1 MGELLTKNSR
11 RGGQLMR
18 NVRFAGWIT
27 LVSLLSA
34 SALVL
39 VHGIPSVSAQT
50 GTPPSSS
57 ISSSSGPVSWDFGP
71 VGGGTVTNVGIQD
84 ICPPGMC
91 DDHDLTVVLPAPAP
105 TFYQTMTA
113 NLTINYTWTSTM
125 PTDLDIFAISP
136 SGADHGPGSPDDTS
150 TGPGQEILT
159 VTDPIDGVW
168 HIRSVA
174 SLAPV
179 PTSAHAVLTLT
190 IAPRPTSPPP
200 PPPAPGAPTFVNYP
214 APPDCSGTQQ
224 PPSCI
229 QPSLGSTT
237 AGEHGA
243 GEPSI
248 GVDWSTGKAFIE
260 AGNHTLRVT
269 FNDSV
274 KPATAFWEDKRSPFA
289 RVSLDPILFTDD
301 GHFGGPNRTFS
312 SLLNLVTSEL
322 SFTDNDGNT
331 WTPTQ
336 GSGQP
341 AGVDHQ
347 SVGGGP
353 YASPSPVSR
362 TSYPHAIYYCSQ
374 DIATAFCSRSD
385 DGGLTFGPGVPI
397 YLFTTV
403 NGVDRPVA
411 PGTCGGLHGHVRV
424 SPDGTAYVPNEK
436 CMDANGVSRPG
447 VAVSTDN
454 GLSWVVRTIPDAVS
468 ISPGSDPSV
477 AAGANNIIYLGYVNV
492 DGHAKIATSQDRG
505 LHWSK
510 SKGAGTPFGVQN
522 AQFAE
527 VIARDDN
534 RAAYAFVGT
543 PTAGDTQSADFL
555 GIWHLYVAFTYNG
568 GRTWTT
574 ADAAPADPVQRGCIW
589 NQGGSNPC
597 RNLLDFN
604 DITVDKFG
612 RVLVGYSDGC
622 TGTCVN
628 DATQNASTGPASA
641 QDALA
646 TIARQVGGRGLFA
659 AFDGTQFGTRSGDYE
674 GGGQLCF
681 GDPASGFSGGPDC
694 NRHDRH

>member
-1 MGELLTKNSR
+1 MGL
-11 RGGQLMR
+11 
-18 NVRFAGWIT
+18 IT
-27 LVSLLSA
+27 LVTLLSA
-34 SALVL
+34 TALVL
-39 VHGIPSVSAQT
+39 LLHGMPSVFAQT

-57 ISSSSGPVSWDFGP
+57 ISSSSDPVSWDFAA

-91 DDHDLTVVLPAPAP
+91 DDHDLTVVLPAPAA

-113 NLTINYTWTSTM
+113 KLTIKYTWTSTV
-125 PTDLDIFAISP
+125 PTDLDVFAISP

-150 TGPGQEILT
+150 TGPGEEDLT
-159 VTDPIDGVW
+159 VTDPIDGFW

-174 SLAPV
+174 SLTPV
-179 PTSAHAVLTLT
+179 PTSAHAAVTLT
-190 IAPRPTSPPP
+190 TAPRPTIAPP

-214 APPDCSGTQQ
+214 APDNIVPA
-224 PPSCI
+224 
-229 QPSLGSTT
+229 LGSTT
-237 AGEHGA
+237 SGAHGA

-248 GVDWSTGKAFIE
+248 GVDWNTGKAFIE

-274 KPATAFWEDKRSPFA
+274 NPATASWEDKRSPFA

-301 GHFGGPNRTFS
+301 GHFGGTNRTFS
-312 SLLNLVTSEL
+312 SQLNLVTSEL
-322 SFTDNDGNT
+322 SFTDDDGNN
-331 WTPTQ
+331 WLPTQ

-347 SVGGGP
+347 TVGGGP
-353 YASPSPVSR
+353 YASPAPLTR

-385 DGGLTFGPGVPI
+385 DGGLTFGAGIPM
-397 YLFTTV
+397 YFFTTV

-424 SPDGTAYVPNEK
+424 SPDGTTYVPNVR
-436 CMDANGVSRPG
+436 CSDANNVSRPG

-454 GLSWVVRTIPDAVS
+454 GLSWVVRTVPDAKT

-477 AAGANNIIYLGYVNV
+477 AAGSNNTIYFGYING
-492 DGHAKIATSQDRG
+492 DGHAKIAVSHDRG
-505 LHWSK
+505 LSWSK
-510 SKGAGTPFGVQN
+510 SKDAGTPFGVQN
-522 AQFAE
+522 AEFAE
-527 VIARDDN
+527 VIAGDDN
-534 RAAYAFVGT
+534 RAAFAFLGT

-574 ADAAPADPVQRGCIW
+574 ADATPADPVQRGCIW

-612 RVLVGYSDGC
+612 RVVVGYADGC

-628 DATQNASTGPASA
+628 DATQNASTGPATA

-659 AFDGTQFGTRSGDYE
+659 SFDGTQFGTRSGDNV
-674 GGGQLCF
+674 GGGQLCY
-681 GDPASGFSGGPDC
+681 GDPASGVSGGPNC
-694 NRHDRH
+694 NRHDGH

>member
-1 MGELLTKNSR
+1 SY
-11 RGGQLMR
+11 GGQLMR
-18 NVRFAGWIT
+18 LVRSAVWIVP
-27 LVSLLSA
+27 VSLLSVF
-34 SALVL
+34 ALTVL
-39 VHGIPSVSAQT
+39 FHNTPAASAQT

-57 ISSSSGPVSWDFGP
+57 ISSSSGPVSWDFAA

-91 DDHDLTVVLPAPAP
+91 DDHDLTLILPAPAA

-113 NLTINYTWTSTM
+113 KLTITYTWTSTV
-125 PTDLDIFAISP
+125 PTDLDVFAISP

-150 TGPGQEILT
+150 TGPGIEILT
-159 VTDPIDGVW
+159 VTDPVDGVW

-174 SLAPV
+174 ALAPL
-179 PTSAHAVLTLT
+179 PASAHAVVTLT
-190 IAPRPTSPPP
+190 TAARPTAPPP
-200 PPPAPGAPTFVNYP
+200 PPPAPGAPTFVNYA
-214 APPDCSGTQQ
+214 APEDCTAPNT
-224 PPSCI
+224 PPGCI
-229 QPSLGSTT
+229 QPALGSTT
-237 AGEHGA
+237 ASTHGA

-248 GVDWSTGKAFIE
+248 GVNWNTGKAFIE

-274 KPATAFWEDKRSPFA
+274 TPATAFWEDQRSPLA

-301 GHFGGPNRTFS
+301 GHFGGTNRTFS
-312 SLLNLVTSEL
+312 SQLNGVTSEL
-322 SFTDNDGNT
+322 SFTDDDGNS
-331 WTPTQ
+331 WLPTQ

-353 YASPSPVSR
+353 YAVPAPSVN
-362 TSYPHAIYYCSQ
+362 TYPHAIYYCSQ
-374 DIATAFCSRSD
+374 DIVTAFCSRSD
-385 DGGLTFGPGVPI
+385 DGGLTFGPGLPI
-397 YLFTTV
+397 YIFTTV
-403 NGVDRPVA
+403 SGVNRPVA

-447 VAVSTDN
+447 VAVSADN
-454 GLSWVVRTIPDAVS
+454 GLTWVVRTVPDAQS
-468 ISPGSDPSV
+468 ISPGSDPSI
-477 AAGANNIIYLGYVNV
+477 AAGANNTIYLGYVNV
-492 DGHAKIATSQDRG
+492 DGHAKIAVSQDRG

-510 SKGAGTPFGVQN
+510 SKDAGTPFGTQN
-522 AQFAE
+522 AEFAE
-527 VIARDDN
+527 VIAGDNN
-534 RAAYAFVGT
+534 RAAFAYLGT

-555 GIWHLYVAFTYNG
+555 GIWHLYIAFTYNT

-574 ADAAPADPVQRGCIW
+574 VDATPSDPVQRGCIW
-589 NQGGSNPC
+589 NSGGSNPC

-612 RVLVGYSDGC
+612 RVLVGYADGC
-622 TGTCVN
+622 TGSCVN
-628 DATQNASTGPASA
+628 DVSQNATTGPATA

-659 AFDGTQFGTRSGDYE
+659 ALDGTQFATRTGNIV
-674 GGGQLCF
+674 GGGNLCY
-681 GDPASGFSGGPDC
+681 GDPASGISGGPDC
-694 NRHDRH
+694 NTH

>member
-1 MGELLTKNSR
+1 MRIDRFMGL
-11 RGGQLMR
+11 
-18 NVRFAGWIT
+18 IT
-27 LVSLLSA
+27 LVTLLSA
-34 SALVL
+34 AVLVL
-39 VHGIPSVSAQT
+39 LLHGIPSVFAQT
-50 GTPPSSS
+50 ATPPISS
-57 ISSSSGPVSWDFGP
+57 ISSSSGPVSWDFAA

-91 DDHDLTVVLPAPAP
+91 DDHDLTVVLPAPAA
-105 TFYQTMTA
+105 TFYQSMTA
-113 NLTINYTWTSTM
+113 KLTIKYTWTSTV

-150 TGPGQEILT
+150 TGPGEEDLT

-174 SLAPV
+174 SMAPV
-179 PTSAHAVLTLT
+179 PTTAHALVTLT
-190 IAPRPTSPPP
+190 TASRPTTPPP
-200 PPPAPGAPTFVNYP
+200 PPPAPGAPAFVNYP

-229 QPSLGSTT
+229 QPSLGSST

-248 GVDWSTGKAFIE
+248 GVDWNTGKTFIE

-301 GHFGGPNRTFS
+301 GHFGGSNRTFS
-312 SLLNLVTSEL
+312 SQLNGVTSEL
-322 SFTDNDGNT
+322 SFTDDDGDT
-331 WTPTQ
+331 WLPTQ

-347 SVGGGP
+347 TVGGGP
-353 YASPSPVSR
+353 YASPVPVTR

-403 NGVDRPVA
+403 NGVDRPFA

-436 CMDANGVSRPG
+436 CSDASNVSRPG

-477 AAGANNIIYLGYVNV
+477 AAGSSDTIYFGYVNG
-492 DGHAKIATSQDRG
+492 DGHAKIAVSQDRG

-510 SKGAGTPFGVQN
+510 SRDAGTPFGIQN
-522 AQFAE
+522 AEFAE
-527 VIARDDN
+527 VIAGDDN
-534 RAAYAFVGT
+534 RAAFAFLGT

-574 ADAAPADPVQRGCIW
+574 ADATSADPVQRGCIW

-612 RVLVGYSDGC
+612 RVVVGYADGC
-622 TGTCVN
+622 TGSCVN
-628 DATQNASTGPASA
+628 DPSQNASAGPASA

-659 AFDGTQFGTRSGDYE
+659 TFDGTQFGTRSGDNE
-674 GGGQLCF
+674 GGGQLCY
-681 GDPASGFSGGPDC
+681 GDPASGVSDDQNC
-694 NRHDRH
+694 NKHDGH